1 MSPGTIDADADV
13 RLLAALADPM
23 RLSIVRQLSLCDEV
37 CVCDLD
43 AGAAVRQPTV
53 SHHLRVL
60 REAGIIRGER
70 RGTWVFYRIEPA
82 AFERLRSILRSIE
95 PAAIAGGSHGDRGKP
110 AGRGTRLP
118 VLEARPS

>member
-1 MSPGTIDADADV
+1 M
-13 RLLAALADPM
+13 LAALADPV

-43 AGAAVRQPTV
+43 AGVAVRQPTV

-70 RGTWVFYRIEPA
+70 RGTWVFYRVEPA
-82 AFERLRSILRSIE
+82 ALERLRSIIRSLE
-95 PAAIAGGSHGDRGKP
+95 PAAPVAALASAVDRV
-110 AGRGTRLP
+110 GRGTRLP
-118 VLEARPS
+118 VLETTPD

>member
-1 MSPGTIDADADV
+1 MIPGPFDADV
-13 RLLAALADPM
+13 RLLAALADPV

-43 AGAAVRQPTV
+43 AGATVRQPTV

-70 RGTWVFYRIEPA
+70 RGTWVFYRIDPA
-82 AFERLRSILRSIE
+82 ALERLRSILRSLE
-95 PAAIAGGSHGDRGKP
+95 PAASLTGSGAAARA
-110 AGRGTRLP
+110 AGRGTPLP